1 MSFWQFINKKKHF
14 FEKVSVPI
22 FVLASREGICS
33 DSMPTS
39 SCCIS
44 SQSLKISNKEKS
56 KWENQFLEPDVPKK
70 LFMFS
75 RWSKCHWMCSLVKL
89 IYCFSAA
96 LLASFTTAQLIPF
109 ACRSA
114 SWAFYQV
121 FMLFVLAALS
131 HNKRNWFPSTIFS
144 LIKSNVRYERAGAK
158 AVTGRTAV
166 RLDRSNWLWFMI
178 SALTP
183 PCFRHHSRI
192 ILSFLRGISSFIIYQ
207 FLTHHRWRETPQ
219 RKTDDGR
226 NDSRRRSQLDHD
238 LVDKCCSRFD
248 TSTNWFINI
257 EAIDIIT
264 RCSFVGK
271 HQ

>member
-1 MSFWQFINKKKHF
+1 
-14 FEKVSVPI
+14 
-22 FVLASREGICS
+22 
-33 DSMPTS
+33 
-39 SCCIS
+39 
-44 SQSLKISNKEKS
+44 
-56 KWENQFLEPDVPKK
+56 
-70 LFMFS
+70 
-75 RWSKCHWMCSLVKL
+75 MCSLVKL
-89 IYCFSAA
+89 IYCFYAA

-158 AVTGRTAV
+158 AVRPDSRATG
-166 RLDRSNWLWFMI
+166 LLMI
-178 SALTP
+178 YD
-183 PCFRHHSRI
+183 
-192 ILSFLRGISSFIIYQ
+192 LSVNSTVFPASLKHKFLHTFLRGINSFIIYQ
-207 FLTHHRWRETPQ
+207 FLTHHRWRESLQ
-219 RKTDDGR
+219 RKTDDGQ

-238 LVDKCCSRFD
+238 LVDKCRSRFD